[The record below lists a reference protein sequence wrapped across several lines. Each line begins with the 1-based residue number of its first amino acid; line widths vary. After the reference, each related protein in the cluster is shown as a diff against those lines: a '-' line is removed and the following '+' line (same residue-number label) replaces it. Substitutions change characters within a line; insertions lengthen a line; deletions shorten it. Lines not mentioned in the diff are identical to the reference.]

1 MNKQRCPVFVV
12 RVSISSSLYICARLT
27 PCPAASYYESSL
39 FVSFAQW
46 TPEGRRLL
54 TGNSNGEMTLW
65 NGLMANF
72 ETITQAHETAVR
84 CMKWSNDH
92 AWMATVRPWSMK
104 IMPAAPVFSAL
115 LVF

>member
-12 RVSISSSLYICARLT
+12 RVSIPSLSHICSRLA
-27 PCPAASYYESSL
+27 PISRERLYHKAQPFSL
-39 FVSFAQW
+39 SLSAQW

-92 AWMATVRPWSMK
+92 AWMATVR
-104 IMPAAPVFSAL
+104 A
-115 LVF
+115 